1 MAHSDTWSTKTNH
14 PSVKSSSHSKTSKEK
29 VESQSR
35 SKSSSPDHET
45 QDTSPSQSIDEGCSS
60 FGRASRYAADPINP
74 NPGYEHWS
82 AKESMEAHTVDM
94 RQYLERYDDA
104 WSHASQ

>member
-14 PSVKSSSHSKTSKEK
+14 PSVKSSSRSKTSKEK

-35 SKSSSPDHET
+35 MKSSSPDHEI
-45 QDTSPSQSIDEGCSS
+45 QDTSSSQPIDEGYYSS
-60 FGRASRYAADPINP
+60 ERASRYTADPINP

-82 AKESMEAHTVDM
+82 AKESMDAHKADM
-94 RQYLERYDDA
+94 RQYLERYEDT
-104 WSHASQ
+104 WSRASQ

>member
-35 SKSSSPDHET
+35 TKSSSPNHET
-45 QDTSPSQSIDEGCSS
+45 QDTSPSQPIDEGYYS
-60 FGRASRYAADPINP
+60 FERATRYATDPINP

-82 AKESMEAHTVDM
+82 AKKSMDAHKADM
-94 RQYLERYDDA
+94 RQYLERYDDT
-104 WSHASQ
+104 WSHVSQ